1 MPLNL
6 SSHTVHLNGP
16 AFLKK
21 LAPHPIH
28 PYDQGHWGLLASNRR
43 QPFFFFRAGQETPK
57 IVVSNEF
64 FRETSTQCNWTQRA
78 PCDSVAKP
86 PSLLHL
92 QISTKPSV
100 VTVQIGRPMYI
111 YFVVAHWLY
120 HPLSIYYIC
129 MHHNMCGSQ
138 LFASFLPFYCCS
150 SIEVHIQSSGWI
162 G

>member
-1 MPLNL
+1 M
-6 SSHTVHLNGP
+6 HLNGP

-28 PYDQGHWGLLASNRR
+28 PYDQGHWGAFSIKPSSTFL
-43 QPFFFFRAGQETPK
+43 FFRAGQETPK

-120 HPLSIYYIC
+120 HPPLHILHMYAPQYVRIPTFC
-129 MHHNMCGSQ
+129 VI
-138 LFASFLPFYCCS
+138 FAFLLLQQ
-150 SIEVHIQSSGWI
+150 H
-162 G
+162 